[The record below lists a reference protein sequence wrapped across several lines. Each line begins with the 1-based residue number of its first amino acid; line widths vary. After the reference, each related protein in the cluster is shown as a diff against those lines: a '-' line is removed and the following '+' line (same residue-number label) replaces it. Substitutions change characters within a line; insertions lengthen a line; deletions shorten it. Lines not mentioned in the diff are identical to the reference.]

1 MKILA
6 IDTATE
12 ACSAALYL
20 GGEITR
26 QYRVAP
32 RQHSHIILPMIDQL
46 LAESGVRVAELD
58 ALAFG
63 RGPGS
68 FMGVRIAA
76 GVTQGIALAWD
87 LPVVPVST
95 LAAIAQT
102 AYSET
107 GATRVLSA
115 IDARM
120 NEVYWAAYRLSD
132 NGCMHLV
139 GEESVIAPGQVAKP
153 AEDGWTGAGTGW
165 SAYGEIL
172 NAAIG
177 AGVLSA
183 IVCRQPSLLSNWL
196 LPIMRLAVMSPHRK
210 PYRFTCVITWQKN
223 LPPESLAESMKYSL
237 S

>member
-12 ACSAALYL
+12 ACSAALYID
-20 GGEITR
+20 GEINQ

-32 RQHSHIILPMIDQL
+32 REHGHIILPMIDQL
-46 LAESGVRVAELD
+46 LAEAGIRVSDLD

-76 GVTQGIALAWD
+76 GVTQGIAFARD
-87 LPVVPVST
+87 LPVVPIST

-102 AYSET
+102 AHTAT
-107 GATRVLSA
+107 GASSVLSA

-120 NEVYWAAYRLSD
+120 NEVYWGAYRLSEH
-132 NGCMHLV
+132 GCMHLV
-139 GEESVIAPGQVAKP
+139 EEERVIAPDQVAKP
-153 AEDGWTGAGTGW
+153 GEGGWMGAGSGW

-172 NAAIG
+172 TAAVG
-177 AGVLSA
+177 PGVLSGQMNECFPSA
-183 IVCRQPSLLSNWL
+183 ESIVK
-196 LPIMRLAVMSPHRK
+196 LA
-210 PYRFTCVITWQKN
+210 
-223 LPPESLAESMKYSL
+223 LAEYQAGRHVPAAQAVPVYLRDNVAKKSAA
-237 S
+237 

>member
-12 ACSAALYL
+12 ACSAALYMD
-20 GGEITR
+20 GEITQ

-32 RQHSHIILPMIDQL
+32 REHSHIILPMIDRL
-46 LAESGVRVAELD
+46 LTESDIRVADLD

-76 GVTQGIALAWD
+76 GVTQGIAFAWD

-102 AYSET
+102 ANAET
-107 GATRVLSA
+107 GTARVLAA

-120 NEVYWAAYRLSD
+120 NEVYWAAYTLSEQ
-132 NGCMHLV
+132 GLMHLA
-139 GEESVIAPGQVAKP
+139 GEESVIAPELVVPPG
-153 AEDGWTGAGTGW
+153 EDGWTGAGTGW

-172 NAAIG
+172 NARLGPA
-177 AGVLSA
+177 VLAAQLDQCLPSA
-183 IVCRQPSLLSNWL
+183 ESIVK
-196 LPIMRLAVMSPHRK
+196 LAV
-210 PYRFTCVITWQKN
+210 
-223 LPPESLAESMKYSL
+223 AEYEAGRHVAASKAVPVYLRDNVAKKSAA
-237 S
+237 

>member
-20 GGEITR
+20 DGEITQ

-32 RQHSHIILPMIDQL
+32 REHSHIILPMIDQL
-46 LAESGVRVAELD
+46 LAESDTRVADLD

-76 GVTQGIALAWD
+76 GVTQGIAFAWD

-102 AYSET
+102 ANAET
-107 GATRVLSA
+107 GAVRVLAA

-120 NEVYWAAYRLSD
+120 NEVYWAPYTLSEQ
-132 NGCMHLV
+132 GLMHLV
-139 GEESVIAPGQVAKP
+139 GVESVIAPERVVQP

-172 NAAIG
+172 NASLG
-177 AGVLSA
+177 PGVLAAQLDQCLPSA
-183 IVCRQPSLLSNWL
+183 ASIVK
-196 LPIMRLAVMSPHRK
+196 LAV
-210 PYRFTCVITWQKN
+210 
-223 LPPESLAESMKYSL
+223 AEYEAGRHVAASKAVPVYLRDNVAKKSAA
-237 S
+237 

>member
-1 MKILA
+1 MKVLA

-12 ACSAALYL
+12 ACSAALYFE
-20 GGEITR
+20 GETR
-26 QYRVAP
+26 HQYRVAP
-32 RQHSHIILPMIDQL
+32 REHSHIILPMIDQL
-46 LAESGVRVAELD
+46 LAEAGIRVSELD

-76 GVTQGIALAWD
+76 GVTQGIAFAWD

-102 AYSET
+102 AHTET
-107 GATRVLSA
+107 GASSVLSA

-120 NEVYWAAYRLSD
+120 NEVYWAAYRLSE

-139 GEESVIAPGQVAKP
+139 GEERVIAPEQVANPGKG
-153 AEDGWTGAGTGW
+153 DWTGAGTGW

-172 NAAIG
+172 KAAI
-177 AGVLSA
+177 APGVLSGQMNECFPSA
-183 IVCRQPSLLSNWL
+183 ESIVK
-196 LPIMRLAVMSPHRK
+196 LAV
-210 PYRFTCVITWQKN
+210 
-223 LPPESLAESMKYSL
+223 AEYQAGHHVSASKAVPVYLRDNVAKKSAA
-237 S
+237 

>member
-12 ACSAALYL
+12 ACSAALYID
-20 GGEITR
+20 GEINQ

-32 RQHSHIILPMIDQL
+32 REHSHILLPMIDQL
-46 LAESGVRVAELD
+46 LVESASKVSDLD

-76 GVTQGIALAWD
+76 GVTQGIAFAWD
-87 LPVVPVST
+87 LPVVPIST

-102 AYSET
+102 ANTET
-107 GATRVLSA
+107 GATKVLSA

-120 NEVYWAAYRLSD
+120 NEVYWGAYKLSD
-132 NGCMHLV
+132 DGCMRLL
-139 GEESVIAPGQVAKP
+139 GEECVLPPEKVTRP
-153 AEDGWTGAGTGW
+153 DEDGWTGAGTGW
-165 SAYGEIL
+165 SAYSESL

-177 AGVLSA
+177 SGEPAQQLDQCLPSA
-183 IVCRQPSLLSNWL
+183 ESIV
-196 LPIMRLAVMSPHRK
+196 RLAV
-210 PYRFTCVITWQKN
+210 
-223 LPPESLAESMKYSL
+223 AEYQAGHHVPAAKAVPVYLRDNVAKKSAA
-237 S
+237 

>member
-12 ACSAALYL
+12 ACSAALYVE
-20 GGEITR
+20 GEINQ
-26 QYRVAP
+26 QYRLAP
-32 RQHSHIILPMIDQL
+32 REHSHIILPMIDQL
-46 LAESGVRVAELD
+46 LAEAGIRVSELD

-76 GVTQGIALAWD
+76 GVTQGIGFAWD

-102 AYSET
+102 AHSET
-107 GATRVLSA
+107 GANSVLSA

-120 NEVYWAAYRLSD
+120 NEVYWAAYSLSE

-139 GEESVIAPGQVAKP
+139 GEESVIAPEQVQAP
-153 AEDGWTGAGTGW
+153 GEHGWTGAGSGW
-165 SAYGEIL
+165 SSYGDVL
-172 NAAIG
+172 TASLGAA
-177 AGVLSA
+177 VLSGQLDQCFPTA
-183 IVCRQPSLLSNWL
+183 ESIVK
-196 LPIMRLAVMSPHRK
+196 LAV
-210 PYRFTCVITWQKN
+210 
-223 LPPESLAESMKYSL
+223 AEYQAGRHVPASKAVPVYLRDNVAKKSAA
-237 S
+237 